1 MSRASWLFI
10 FSVLFILVGW
20 LHSDDGW
27 LSFFS
32 VLLIDGGLAV
42 LWVGSAALLG
52 FSILKLMPLAMPAS
66 LRFSTAGALGLG
78 IYSLTALGL
87 GLAGALH
94 RNTAL
99 ALPIISIAAFV
110 ASHLLH
116 LRNISFSA
124 LVVRAENWLNARAA
138 GWWALLA
145 PVSVLAAAAVAASLP
160 PNAMW
165 LKSGDPHPYDVL
177 EYHLQ
182 VPREWQETGQITA
195 LHHNVYCFFP
205 ANVEMQYLLLDHIS
219 GNAWKVMYVAQF
231 VTLCYGV
238 LAVIAIYAAARG
250 VAGESSLLPLLCAAA
265 AASIPWLPMLS
276 SVAYNEA
283 GMVLYITLAIA
294 WISRAFADGN
304 QRLLSFAISGVMAG
318 LACGAKYTAAPIA
331 AVMFVLILFFP
342 RRLFHCDLRAGT
354 LLGGCAVFALTT
366 ALAFSPW
373 LVRNWRWTGNP
384 VFPEAMN
391 VFGRGHFTPDQQSR
405 WERAHSPTPSQ
416 QPMGQRLLAFAREV
430 LADQRY
436 AFILIPAALIA
447 LFTSRWSS
455 GGAIAAASL
464 VALTIFWIG
473 FTHLQ
478 SRFFILAVPLG
489 AIILARAPRDPM
501 ARLIQFSLAIIL
513 MITGCLL
520 THVRLYVELER
531 VDDFRRVIG
540 HQDLSAFL
548 TRLVRDRVLEKSNI
562 ALIGDASAF
571 RYTLPSSH
579 LHYRTIFDV
588 PELDPTSNQNMMDE
602 WLGPDASRLK
612 KDCYIIVDQDEL
624 ERTVSTYILGRPW
637 QPPPD
642 FRAPLIIPPQP

>member
-20 LHSDDGW
+20 LHSDEGW

-32 VLLIDGGLAV
+32 VLIVDGGLAV
-42 LWVGSAALLG
+42 VWVGCASLLG
-52 FSILKLMPLAMPAS
+52 LAILKLMPLAMPTS
-66 LRFSTAGALGLG
+66 LRFATAGALGLG
-78 IYSLTALGL
+78 VYSLAALGL

-99 ALPIISIAAFV
+99 GLPIISIAAV
-110 ASHLLH
+110 AATHLPH
-116 LRNISFSA
+116 MRNLSFSA
-124 LVVRAENWLNARAA
+124 LVLRAENWLNARAA
-138 GWWALLA
+138 GWWTLLA
-145 PVSVLAAAAVAASLP
+145 PVSVLAVAVVAASLP

-165 LKSGDPHPYDVL
+165 KESGDPHPYDVL

-231 VTLCYGV
+231 VSLCYGI
-238 LAVIAIYAAARG
+238 LSVIAIYAAARG
-250 VAGESSLLPLLCAAA
+250 VSGESSSLPLLCAAA
-265 AASIPWLPMLS
+265 AASIPWLAMLS

-294 WISRAFADGN
+294 WISRGFADAN
-304 QRLLSFAISGVMAG
+304 WRLASFAIAGAMAG
-318 LACGAKYTAAPIA
+318 LACGVKYTAAPIA
-331 AVMFVLILFFP
+331 AVLFVLILFFP
-342 RRLFHCDLRAGT
+342 RRLFGCDLRART
-354 LLGGCAVFALTT
+354 VLGGCAVFALTT
-366 ALAFSPW
+366 TLAFSPW
-373 LVRNWRWTGNP
+373 LARNWRWTGNP
-384 VFPEAMN
+384 VFPEAMS
-391 VFGRGHFTPDQQSR
+391 VFGRGHFTADQQTR

-416 QPMGQRLLAFAREV
+416 RPAGQRLLAFAREV

-447 LFTSRWSS
+447 LFTSRWTP
-455 GGAIAAASL
+455 GGAIAAGSL
-464 VALTIFWIG
+464 VALTVFWIC

-489 AIILARAPRDPM
+489 AIILARAPRDSM
-501 ARLIQFSLAIIL
+501 ARLIQASLAVIL

-548 TRLVRDRVLEKSNI
+548 TRLVRDRVLDKSNI

-571 RYTLPSSH
+571 RYPLPSSH

-588 PELDPTSNQNMMDE
+588 PEVNPTSSQSMMDD
-602 WLGPDASRLK
+602 WLGPDAARLK
-612 KDCYIIVDQDEL
+612 KECYIIVDQDEL

-637 QPPPD
+637 QPPPE
-642 FRAPLIIPPQP
+642 FRPPLIIPPQP